1 MDNDKVVELLLD
13 VKDRMVRVETK
24 LDAYNGL
31 NQKLNRIEERLLCV
45 ENAPAKQVSS
55 KVSKFTDSI
64 ISAIGT
70 IIGGGIVF
78 LIASNIK

>member
-31 NQKLNRIEERLLCV
+31 NQKLDRLEGRLLKL
-45 ENAPAKQVSS
+45 EGAPGTKWNAL
-55 KVSKFTDSI
+55 TTSI
-64 ISAIGT
+64 ITG
-70 IIGGGIVF
+70 IGG
-78 LIASNIK
+78 LIAGGIMAAIVSNMNK

>member
-31 NQKLNRIEERLLCV
+31 CQKLDRLEGRIV
-45 ENAPAKQVSS
+45 AIENAPAKDVGLL
-55 KVSKFTDSI
+55 KGSI
-64 ISAIGT
+64 INAIGL
-70 IIGGGIVF
+70 IIGGAIVAALAF
-78 LIASNIK
+78 FIKK

>member
-31 NQKLNRIEERLLCV
+31 NQKLDRLESRIIKMETAPGGKWEKLTGGII
-45 ENAPAKQVSS
+45 NA
-55 KVSKFTDSI
+55 
-64 ISAIGT
+64 ISM
-70 IIGGGIVF
+70 IIGGGIVYA
-78 LIASNIK
+78 IAANIK